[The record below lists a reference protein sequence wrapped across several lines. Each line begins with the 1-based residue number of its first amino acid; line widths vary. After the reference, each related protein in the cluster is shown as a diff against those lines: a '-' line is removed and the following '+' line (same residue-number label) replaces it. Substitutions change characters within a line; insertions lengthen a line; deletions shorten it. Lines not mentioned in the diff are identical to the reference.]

1 MYLQF
6 SKFGTLE
13 VNNKDFNFNRK
24 INENDSIT
32 VIPKIGGVLTI
43 PILNG
48 TIENM
53 TVAIISQKSGK
64 KIIPANFQFSNVK
77 SVIEVKLQSLALR
90 YNDLYFLEIIKNGVY
105 YYSEFFRVVKNENRI
120 LKIKTNNVSNVLSDG
135 LNFINN
141 NHEFYLYHYAYFDD
155 LNFLH
160 KENSNIYDNNRG
172 KAQRIT
178 NFNYNFANIKI
189 LAPLHTARALG
200 VLLSNDFVN
209 FEFKNHED
217 KKVFLNIVKL
227 SELGEQRATNGLIE
241 LTADYNYLEIP
252 KASKILPPIKDVDF
266 QVFFEGEATLDVNLP
281 SSIFTLGY
289 ANLYFYD
296 VENDLE
302 LYINI
307 GKELEDTDFYFGF
320 KNGKIPDNFLQG
332 LNFDSPLK
340 LYFIRDV
347 AISDI
352 GDGAF
357 QNSNIAIMQDLFLE
371 KIGKNVDINVDVD
384 GGNLFFNPSKKW
396 IFDNVKI
403 HKPTASLNFDLT
415 LKNYESLEI
424 LDFFPDGAVA
434 KIENSNFSAYTFQK
448 GKFKKTAVLENCKFT
463 QNRISFS
470 NTNITL
476 INCEFDR
483 DDLGT
488 AEVNLE
494 VFGGKIVN
502 SFNTANLLVDTDNV
516 IGFEVDNRSFKSVSE
531 ENNALNTIL
540 DGFGRN
546 FSEPADPE
554 LLKGVVKIQ
563 IGDGGDGSISY
574 LKNCFINKSSNLIIG
589 TRINNEVTSLNMDEC
604 SLTFKDNF
612 NFATS
617 NFDGLFSQELDFAK
631 AKNLI
636 FQPNTFQDVEV
647 NILSLTSEQL
657 LMALQ
662 TANFFETKK
671 MSNQAIHIIN
681 NLPTDFDFSI
691 LMQIPDNGSFQ
702 INLNYGYFF
711 YIYDTFENSDESA
724 LFYFIQLKFPK
735 QFYIYSQLI

>member
-13 VNNKDFNFNRK
+13 VNRKNFNFNRK

-32 VIPKIGGVLTI
+32 VVPKIGGILTI

-48 TIENM
+48 TIDNM

-64 KIIPANFQFSNVK
+64 KIIPANFQFLNVK
-77 SVIEVKLQSLALR
+77 SVIVVNLELLPLR
-90 YNDLYFLEIIKNGVY
+90 YNELYFLEIIKNGVY

-141 NHEFYLYHYAYFDD
+141 NHEFHLYHYAYFDE

-172 KAQRIT
+172 KAHRIT

-209 FEFKNHED
+209 FEFKNHEG
-217 KKVFLNIVKL
+217 KKVYLNIVKL

-241 LTADYNYLEIP
+241 LTADYNYLEIR
-252 KASKILPPIKDVDF
+252 KASKILPPVKEVDF
-266 QVFFEGEATLDVNLP
+266 QVIFEGEPTLDVNLP

-289 ANLYFYD
+289 ANLDFYD
-296 VENDLE
+296 IENDFHLDIF
-302 LYINI
+302 LGGN
-307 GKELEDTDFYFGF
+307 LEDTDYYFGF

-332 LNFDSPLK
+332 LNFDNPLK
-340 LYFIRDV
+340 LHFIGDV

-371 KIGKNVDINVDVD
+371 KIGKNVDINVDFA
-384 GGNLFFNPSKKW
+384 GGKLFFNPSKKW
-396 IFDNVKI
+396 IFDNVEI
-403 HKPTASLNFDLT
+403 HNPISSLNFDLT
-415 LKNYESLEI
+415 LKNYESLDV
-424 LDFFPDGAVA
+424 LQYFPDGSVA
-434 KIENSNFSAYTFQK
+434 KIENSNFSSYTFMK
-448 GKFKKTAVLENCKFT
+448 EKLKKTAVLENCKFK
-463 QNRISFS
+463 QANISFS
-470 NTNITL
+470 DTNITL

-483 DDLGT
+483 DDLGIT
-488 AEVNLE
+488 RVDLR

-502 SFNTANLLVDTDNV
+502 SFKTANLLVDTDNV
-516 IGFEVDNRSFKSVSE
+516 IGFEVDNRSFKSVSDQ
-531 ENNALNTIL
+531 NNALNTIL

-554 LLKGVVKIQ
+554 ILKGVVKIQ
-563 IGDGGDGSISY
+563 IGEGEGAPISY
-574 LKNCFINKSSNLIIG
+574 LKNCFINKSSNQIIG
-589 TRINNEVTSLNMDEC
+589 TKINNEVTSLDMDEC
-604 SLTFKDNF
+604 DLTFKDNF

-617 NFDGLFSQELDFAK
+617 NFDGLFCKELHFEN

-647 NILSLTSEQL
+647 GKLYLTSRQL

-671 MSNQAIHIIN
+671 TDNQSIIIIN
-681 NLPTDFDFSI
+681 DLPTDFDFSI

-702 INLNYGYFF
+702 INSNYK
-711 YIYDTFENSDESA
+711 YIFVIRDTFENSDESG
-724 LFYFIQLKFPK
+724 LYYFMEQKFPEAILYY
-735 QFYIYSQLI
+735 F